1 VPFVVTGRNK
11 TESGSIAVPVHVARM
26 VSMFV
31 RLRQIL
37 GAEYFPNVYR
47 MVLSLI
53 KDHNVDILMG
63 IYTQSLIDNVSSD
76 TFKDIVVSC
85 LGKKFGFKMA
95 IQILEEM
102 QAKISNGSYNLADNF
117 ANMDVDDGNESIDDD
132 DDNNNGMQSLLEAVM
147 KIRSVHD

>member
-1 VPFVVTGRNK
+1 
-11 TESGSIAVPVHVARM
+11 M

-37 GAEYFPNVYR
+37 GAEFFPNVYR

-53 KDHNVDILMG
+53 KDHNVDLLMG
-63 IYTQSLIDNVSSD
+63 IYTQSLVDNVSSD

-95 IQILEEM
+95 MQILEEM
-102 QAKISNGSYNLADNF
+102 QAKITSGNYNLANNFDNYNL
-117 ANMDVDDGNESIDDD
+117 AENMDVDDDNESIDDDD
-132 DDNNNGMQSLLEAVM
+132 DDNNNGMQSLLDAVM
-147 KIRSVHD
+147 KIRGVHD